1 MRFWDTS
8 ALVPLLVHE
17 DATEAVRTHYA
28 ADAAVIVAWATPVEC
43 ASAIS
48 RAEHDDS
55 LTSREAVAAFARLDE
70 LARVWREVEPSND
83 VRDVARRLLRVHRLR
98 AGDALQLAA
107 ATLAA
112 DCRPASLAFVTLDD
126 RLEAA
131 ALKEGFIVIV
141 PGRGIIDGPGSVSTR

>member
-17 DATEAVRTHYA
+17 DATRAARAYYA
-28 ADAAVIVAWATPVEC
+28 ADPVVIVAWTTPVEC
-43 ASAIS
+43 ASAIA
-48 RAEHDDS
+48 RAEHDEL
-55 LTSREAVAAFARLDE
+55 LTPAEVTDAFARLDE

-98 AGDALQLAA
+98 AADALQLAA

-112 DCRPASLAFVTLDD
+112 DRRPTSLTVVTLDD
-126 RLEAA
+126 RLAA
-131 ALKEGFIVIV
+131 AARKEGFETL
-141 PGRGIIDGPGSVSTR
+141 GGGQ